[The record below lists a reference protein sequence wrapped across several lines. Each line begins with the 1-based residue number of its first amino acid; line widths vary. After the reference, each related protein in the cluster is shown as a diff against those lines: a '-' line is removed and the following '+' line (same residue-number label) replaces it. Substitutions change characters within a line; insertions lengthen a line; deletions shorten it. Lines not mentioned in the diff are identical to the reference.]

1 MDTARNLSVLLSEQ
15 AEAVKERDA
24 MAAKPLGYVHGV
36 LERIRQE
43 VGAEATLT
51 MALDGSGKLLATLKT
66 PKGVAKMEMAAQDY
80 EASADR
86 LAVDV
91 RSVCDHQRITQPTE
105 PR

>member
-1 MDTARNLSVLLSEQ
+1 M
-15 AEAVKERDA
+15 ERDA

-43 VGAEATLT
+43 VGADASLT
-51 MALDGSGKLLATLKT
+51 MGLDGGGTLLVTIRT

-86 LAVDV
+86 LAIDI
-91 RSVCDHQRITQPTE
+91 RSVCDNQRVTQPNE